1 MRGAYC
7 RERSA
12 DADAGAEPQRG
23 FGVLDR
29 EVGLARPEP
38 AHRALGPAAREAR
51 VERYGMIDQS
61 RHGTDVLAKLGQSD
75 GRIRARFPIIANEL
89 QRGIRSRFPSDD
101 AWLDAR
107 SGRRELAGKRRSRP
121 RRMPARNEDRERSP
135 APLDAGPLGSAL
147 PTTTRSHGPADTELT
162 VVQGI

>member
-7 RERSA
+7 RERSV

-29 EVGLARPEP
+29 EVGLARPKP

-61 RHGTDVLAKLGQSD
+61 RHGTDVLAEIGQSD

-89 QRGIRSRFPSDD
+89 QSAASEVGT
-101 AWLDAR
+101 LQTVH
-107 SGRRELAGKRRSRP
+107 GRMLA
-121 RRMPARNEDRERSP
+121 PAVEN
-135 APLDAGPLGSAL
+135 
-147 PTTTRSHGPADTELT
+147 
-162 VVQGI
+162 